1 MQIKNILHLIGREYK
16 YKCDHALRK
25 SLSISKIVLYFD
37 DLAKCFYKFLG
48 NEISILSPSMNF
60 KVYNITKDF
69 S

>member
-1 MQIKNILHLIGREYK
+1 MLGKPT
-16 YKCDHALRK
+16 DLRK
-25 SLSISKIVLYFD
+25 SLSISKIVPYFD
-37 DLAKCFYKFLG
+37 DLAKCFHKFLG